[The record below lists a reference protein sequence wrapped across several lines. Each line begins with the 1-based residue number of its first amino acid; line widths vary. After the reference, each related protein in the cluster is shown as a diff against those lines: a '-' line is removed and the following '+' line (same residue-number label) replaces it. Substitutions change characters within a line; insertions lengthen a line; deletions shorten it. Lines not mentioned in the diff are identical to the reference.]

1 MLAGLKEKTD
11 IIGHRKQIDII
22 FSEKLKSWMMES
34 AFQEILTRRNGE
46 LKTREMRRVA
56 GTQGGGHVLDD
67 TSQEKVLSSS
77 FSLMSSVSVEEG
89 NAMQDWLFNRR
100 EGLQARAVIT
110 SLSHTLSRPQL
121 QAIGKIGSIPSGK
134 PSEKWV
140 ASPQK
145 SPCWDW
151 RNLLRRVGGRVGPR
165 DCEAWNLVFWR
176 APFREKEDKTETLED
191 PGQIRHPRV

>member
-11 IIGHRKQIDII
+11 IIGHRKQIDLI
-22 FSEKLKSWMMES
+22 LVKSWKAEWWNLHSKRSWQDRMVS
-34 AFQEILTRRNGE
+34 SKQG
-46 LKTREMRRVA
+46 EMRRVA
-56 GTQGGGHVLDD
+56 GTQGGGDVLDD

-77 FSLMSSVSVEEG
+77 FSLMSSVSAEEG

-100 EGLQARAVIT
+100 EGLQARAVIM

-121 QAIGKIGSIPSGK
+121 QPVGKIGSIPSGK
-134 PSEKWV
+134 LSEKWV

-151 RNLLRRVGGRVGPR
+151 RNLLWRVGGRAEPR
-165 DCEAWNLVFWR
+165 DCEAWNLIFWR
-176 APFREKEDKTETLED
+176 APFREKEGKIEKEKWRIL
-191 PGQIRHPRV
+191 GK